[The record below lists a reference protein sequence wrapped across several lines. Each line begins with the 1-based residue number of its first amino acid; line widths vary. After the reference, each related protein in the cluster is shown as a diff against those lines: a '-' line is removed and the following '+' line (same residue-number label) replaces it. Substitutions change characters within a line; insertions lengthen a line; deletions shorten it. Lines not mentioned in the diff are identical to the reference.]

1 MEERIN
7 ELLSLIDTQLAMTV
21 SDPVTESYKARN
33 LENYSRTLI
42 NLLNARKIVEERE
55 NGRI

>member
-7 ELLSLIDTQLAMTV
+7 ELLALIDTQLAMYV

-33 LENYSRTLI
+33 LASYTQALKTLLDI
-42 NLLNARKIVEERE
+42 KRNMEDRK
-55 NGRI
+55 

>member
-7 ELLSLIDTQLAMTV
+7 ELLVLIDTQLAMDV

-33 LENYSRTLI
+33 LASYTQALKI
-42 NLLNARKIVEERE
+42 LLEIKRNMEGKNERL
-55 NGRI
+55 

>member
-7 ELLSLIDTQLAMTV
+7 ELLALIDTQLAMDV

-33 LENYSRTLI
+33 LENYSRALI
-42 NLLNARKIVEERE
+42 NLLNVRKFMEEQK
-55 NGRI
+55 

>member
-7 ELLSLIDTQLAMTV
+7 ELLTLIDTQLAMDV

-33 LENYSRTLI
+33 LASYTQTLK
-42 NLLNARKIVEERE
+42 NLLDIKNLRREENE
-55 NGRI
+55 GL

>member
-7 ELLSLIDTQLAMTV
+7 ELLALIDAQLAMDV

-33 LENYSRTLI
+33 LANYTQALRHMI
-42 NLLNARKIVEERE
+42 DIKNNIGGKK
-55 NGRI
+55 

>member
-7 ELLSLIDTQLAMTV
+7 ELLVLIDTQLAMDV

-33 LENYSRTLI
+33 LASYTQALKI
-42 NLLNARKIVEERE
+42 LLDIKRNME
-55 NGRI
+55 G

>member
-7 ELLSLIDTQLAMTV
+7 ELLALIDTQLAMTV

-33 LENYSRTLI
+33 LENYSRALI
-42 NLLNARKIVEERE
+42 NLLNVRKFMEEQK
-55 NGRI
+55 